1 MRDTT
6 SMLCGRLSFSICCMQ
21 TAGAKGVLCLAG
33 NGVLGI
39 VTGRRVVYELIKID
53 TLWENIK
60 LYMKI
65 LKILIKRK

>member
-1 MRDTT
+1 
-6 SMLCGRLSFSICCMQ
+6 MQ
-21 TAGAKGVLCLAG
+21 TAGAKGVFCLAG